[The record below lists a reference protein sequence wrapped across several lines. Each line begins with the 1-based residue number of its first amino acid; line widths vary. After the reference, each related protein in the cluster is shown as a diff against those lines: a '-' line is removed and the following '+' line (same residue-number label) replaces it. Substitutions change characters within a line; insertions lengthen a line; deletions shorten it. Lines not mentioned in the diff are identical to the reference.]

1 MYVNI
6 FDMLVGFY
14 YLTLG
19 LFQSLMSYGG
29 LIWAFANMKAQ
40 QHISPPLFPRK

>member
-1 MYVNI
+1 MFNFIQCMYVNI

-14 YLTLG
+14 NLTLG

-29 LIWAFANMKAQ
+29 LY
-40 QHISPPLFPRK
+40 

>member
-1 MYVNI
+1 MFNFIQCMYVNI

-19 LFQSLMSYGG
+19 GHSELLTE
-29 LIWAFANMKAQ
+29 A
-40 QHISPPLFPRK
+40 